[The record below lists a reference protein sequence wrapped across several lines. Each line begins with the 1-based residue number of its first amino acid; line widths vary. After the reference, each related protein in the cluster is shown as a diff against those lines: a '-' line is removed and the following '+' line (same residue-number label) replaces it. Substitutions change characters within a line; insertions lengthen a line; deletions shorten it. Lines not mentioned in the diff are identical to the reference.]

1 MYHFFHSL
9 LTSTIQELFF
19 LPDLLYDLESILE
32 IQESEK
38 MQQIGPG
45 KVLVAQQLHISSKSH
60 IQDSSIGVFQHQP

>member
-1 MYHFFHSL
+1 MYHFFHAL

-38 MQQIGPG
+38 MQQIGPC

-60 IQDSSIGVFQHQP
+60 IQDSSIRVFQHQP